1 MSNGATRIFF
11 THRHFHHHLPV
22 PLFQFLQP
30 SPWTVWLQLS
40 ACLLG
45 LFPRSGLSVIGTPS
59 SSSAGSSS
67 PSSSQKSAVIF
78 LVQLGKQ
85 KCLRRRT
92 SWKALVSA
100 SWKTPIIKIFDG
112 IFFDSFSALSG
123 IIFFHI
129 VYFSFLQLPRWK
141 VSLTWFHQEF
151 LAPAFSACPDP
162 FRF

>member
-1 MSNGATRIFF
+1 MTQKPSR
-11 THRHFHHHLPV
+11 L
-22 PLFQFLQP
+22 LQE
-30 SPWTVWLQLS
+30 
-40 ACLLG
+40 AD
-45 LFPRSGLSVIGTPS
+45 SVVRNRPKQIKKYKS
-59 SSSAGSSS
+59 H
-67 PSSSQKSAVIF
+67 KSAVIF
-78 LVQLGKQ
+78 SVQTGKQ

-100 SWKTPIIKIFDG
+100 SWKTPIIKIFDR
-112 IFFDSFSALSG
+112 IFFDSSSALSG

-162 FRF
+162 FPLSGQSCNATPSCGSNGSSSVGSSVSATSSCPY